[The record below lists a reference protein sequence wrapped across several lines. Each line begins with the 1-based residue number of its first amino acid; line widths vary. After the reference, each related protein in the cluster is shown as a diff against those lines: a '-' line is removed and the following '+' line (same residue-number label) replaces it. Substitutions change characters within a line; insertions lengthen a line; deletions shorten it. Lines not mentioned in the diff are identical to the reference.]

1 MSEITFAKTE
11 ERYELLIDDVVAVFA
26 DYFVESNTVELPH
39 TVTEPHFRGQGL
51 AGKLVAHV
59 LDELVAA
66 EMSVLPS
73 CPYVAS
79 FIETH
84 PQYQQLLQ

>member
-11 ERYELLIDDVVAVFA
+11 TRYELLIDGVVAAFA
-26 DYFVESNTVELPH
+26 DYFVDLTTVELPH

-51 AGKLVAHV
+51 AGKLMTHV

-84 PQYQQLLQ
+84 PQYQQLLP